1 MLVHLLTSYYDFDS
15 DLGLKNFVMVCCLLS
30 SSFLYFFHVVFAAAS
45 ALSKALFSV
54 YFILVLVLQSQS
66 TSSNSLNWLCRYC
79 WCDSKTSFLCC
90 WYQERSRLILASV
103 GENVV
108 SLLLLEYVC
117 LNAILYI
124 PTYYILISLRK
135 MSPES
140 SKKYCL
146 SQNSREPPPGALAP
160 GHLTVGKIVVRGS
173 GAKYR

>member
-1 MLVHLLTSYYDFDS
+1 M
-15 DLGLKNFVMVCCLLS
+15 
-30 SSFLYFFHVVFAAAS
+30 
-45 ALSKALFSV
+45 
-54 YFILVLVLQSQS
+54 
-66 TSSNSLNWLCRYC
+66 
-79 WCDSKTSFLCC
+79 
-90 WYQERSRLILASV
+90 ASV

-160 GHLTVGKIVVRGS
+160 GHLTVGKIVVRGQAPS
-173 GAKYR
+173 TGKFLQEGRKGSINGHKMGDS